1 MNVQMSPEEYERTL
15 PRKRVAAGVL
25 FFDPEGRVLL
35 VDPVYKPLWEI
46 PGGAVE
52 WDESPRAGAV
62 REVKEELGLVWERVR
77 LLGVDWRGARPGR
90 SEGLV
95 YVFDGGLLGEA
106 RLSGVRLQAE
116 ELGAMEFVAVD
127 RLRERL
133 VERLAVRV
141 EACVRAR
148 EQGLTVYLEYGVPV

>member
-1 MNVQMSPEEYERTL
+1 MSPEEYERML

-25 FFDPEGRVLL
+25 FFDPRGRVLL

-52 WDESPRAGAV
+52 QDESPRAGAA
-62 REVKEELGLVWERVR
+62 REVAEELGLEWEPGR
-77 LLGVDWRGARPGR
+77 LLGVDWRGPRPGR
-90 SEGLV
+90 SESLA
-95 YVFDGGLLGEA
+95 YVFDGGVLGED
-106 RLSGVRLQAE
+106 RLAGVRLQAE
-116 ELGAMEFVAVD
+116 ELGAMDFVAVD
-127 RLRERL
+127 RIRER
-133 VERLAVRV
+133 VPERLAMRV

>member
-1 MNVQMSPEEYERTL
+1 MNAHMNPEEYERTL

-52 WDESPRAGAV
+52 CDESPRAGAV
-62 REVKEELGLVWERVR
+62 REVKEELGLDWEPGR

-90 SEGLV
+90 SEGLA
-95 YVFDGGLLGEA
+95 YVFDGGVLSGD

-141 EACVRAR
+141 EACVLAR
-148 EQGLTVYLEYGVPV
+148 EQGLTVYLEHGKPV

>member
-1 MNVQMSPEEYERTL
+1 MEALLSPEEYEQAL

-35 VDPVYKPLWEI
+35 VDPVYKDLWEI

-52 WDESPRAGAV
+52 ENESPRAGAV
-62 REVKEELGLVWERVR
+62 REIKEELGLEWEPGR
-77 LLGVDWRGARPGR
+77 LLGVDWRGPRPGR
-90 SEGLV
+90 SEGLA
-95 YVFDGGLLGEA
+95 YVFDGGV
-106 RLSGVRLQAE
+106 LSGDRLARVRLQPE
-116 ELGAMEFVAVD
+116 ELGGMEFVAVG
-127 RLRERL
+127 RVRERL

-148 EQGLTVYLEYGVPV
+148 EHGLTVYLEYGVPV